1 VQFFAGSPREY
12 GRPIAGAGAHQRSTE
27 GASSD
32 ERTQPPFLR
41 IIAKLVARKQRLLER
56 LKEDL
61 GPRGRE
67 EIERQLEEIDATFD
81 FLDGPY

>member
-1 VQFFAGSPREY
+1 
-12 GRPIAGAGAHQRSTE
+12 
-27 GASSD
+27 
-32 ERTQPPFLR
+32 LR

-61 GPRGRE
+61 GPRERA

-81 FLDGPY
+81 FLDGPLPKSVGCATSAFPPKGTV